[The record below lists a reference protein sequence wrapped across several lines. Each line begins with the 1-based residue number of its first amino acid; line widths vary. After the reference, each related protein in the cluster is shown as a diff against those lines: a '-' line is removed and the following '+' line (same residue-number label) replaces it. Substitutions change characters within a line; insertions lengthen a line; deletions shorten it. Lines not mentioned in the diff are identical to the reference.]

1 MEDINKTDAHYFILL
16 AFQDLNQ
23 FQLLFFLIL
32 FLIYIICITG
42 NVAIIVLVKTDISL
56 HTPMYFF
63 ISVFA
68 TSEIFFVSTTVPSLL
83 VNLISDSKSIPFTGC
98 FVQLCVLGT
107 LGGTECYLL
116 AVMAFDR
123 DLAINY
129 PLRYSAIMRRSLCIQ
144 LGMFPWITCLAIALV
159 PTIFTA
165 GLEFCGPRILNH
177 FICDLGPL
185 VNLACFVPFTNK
197 AIAIFTAIS
206 EIVLPFII
214 TLLFYIHII
223 AAIIQIRSE
232 NGKKKA
238 FSTCSSH
245 LIVSCLFYS
254 SAIIV
259 YVTPEGSNSDK
270 YLALIY
276 TVVTPL
282 LNPFIYTFRNKDVK
296 IAFTKLNK
304 TILQHIFV

>member
-1 MEDINKTDAHYFILL
+1 MENINKTVVHYFILL
-16 AFQDLNQ
+16 AFTDLNQ

-32 FLIYIICITG
+32 FLIYIICMVG
-42 NVAIIVLVKTDISL
+42 NVAIIVLVKSDTCL
-56 HTPMYFF
+56 HSPMYFF

-68 TSEIFFVSTTVPSLL
+68 TLEMFFVSTTVPSLL
-83 VNLISDSKSIPFTGC
+83 GNLLSDSKSISFTGC
-98 FVQLCVLGT
+98 FAQLCFLGT
-107 LGGTECYLL
+107 LGGTECYIL

-129 PLRYSAIMRRSLCIQ
+129 PLHYTAVMRRSLCIQ
-144 LGMFPWITCLAIALV
+144 LGIFPWIACLAIAIV

-185 VNLACFVPFTNK
+185 VSLACFVPFTNK
-197 AIAIFTAIS
+197 VIAILTAIS
-206 EIVLPFII
+206 EIVLPFMTTI
-214 TLLFYIHII
+214 LLYVHII
-223 AAIIQIRSE
+223 AAIITIKSE
-232 NGKKKA
+232 KGKKKA

-259 YVTPEGSNSDK
+259 YITPEGGKSDK

-282 LNPFIYTFRNKDVK
+282 LNPFIYTFRNKDVRK
-296 IAFTKLNK
+296 SFKKLNK
-304 TILQHIFV
+304 RLCVN